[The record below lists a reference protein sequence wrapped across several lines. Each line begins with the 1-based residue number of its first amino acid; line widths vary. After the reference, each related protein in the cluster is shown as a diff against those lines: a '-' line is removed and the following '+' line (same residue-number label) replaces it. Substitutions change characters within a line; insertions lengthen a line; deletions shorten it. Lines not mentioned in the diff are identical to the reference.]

1 MTDEEFKSVI
11 EKFARQSGVFRT
23 RSLVD
28 NVMDELSIGKFDI
41 DDSFIFEPM
50 KKGKKDWR

>member
-1 MTDEEFKSVI
+1 MTDEEFKGVI

-28 NVMDELSIGKFDI
+28 NVMDELSVGKFDI